1 MPRPLTGSEF
11 KATLTDKMH
20 DVTQTVANVLD
31 IWPYVE
37 SVPVAD
43 LEGHAIYE
51 HFVEVVYRSD
61 DGYYDHV
68 LAMTR
73 TTNFYLSAVVDLA
86 NDSSHVHRLIDLNR
100 EYGLP

>member
-68 LAMTR
+68 LAMTKPLFI
-73 TTNFYLSAVVDLA
+73 TGNTGEFVLN
-86 NDSSHVHRLIDLNR
+86 SSVNKRFFSC
-100 EYGLP
+100 